1 MSSQSFSKSV
11 KLVCSP
17 RVLFL
22 QNILAELPDVDAG
35 DLETAEKR
43 LSRAVVQFSWAEKV
57 SLPPISP
64 LACLH

>member
-1 MSSQSFSKSV
+1 MSTQSFSESV
-11 KLVCSP
+11 NLVCSP

-43 LSRAVVQFSWAEKV
+43 LSRAVVQFS
-57 SLPPISP
+57 
-64 LACLH
+64 

>member
-1 MSSQSFSKSV
+1 M
-11 KLVCSP
+11 VCSA

-43 LSRAVVQFSWAEKV
+43 LRRAAVQFS
-57 SLPPISP
+57 
-64 LACLH
+64 